1 MDLRDASLKDVKK
14 QYNAHTKKKPRRPD
28 EKTFKDNDRKMKDT
42 INKHKL
48 RLAELKYEH
57 DQSRVVADEL
67 RKKQASRT
75 SEFKVAQTQLTNQ
88 KEKNQKI
95 TQNLIEQLGFNEKG
109 IPKKIQDPEG
119 TLKKYQ
125 QAYNE
130 SKYRLQSEE
139 LTTGD
144 EKKLMRD
151 IKVLEK
157 NIAKVQTYMKANVDQ
172 IFAQQ
177 ENTKKD
183 EREIWKTHQEKF
195 DALKAARLE
204 ADAQFDKM
212 GENKAEQA
220 KIEGEIGT
228 IQQKRKEAM
237 QKLKDDMDAWMQ
249 WQRRE
254 RELLQAIKSKEFEEE
269 VEAAEPKQPK
279 ASKSND
285 AKKESAEAAKK
296 REEAA
301 EKVKSVESRRQA
313 AIAAFEQCQKNLKKE
328 RTKQPVA
335 GDDMA
340 DVAVA
345 PAKKADPNQAEKDLC
360 RSLIAYC
367 QSNMPGENQ
376 SNSPAKGKKKRRKK
390 KKKIRLTHKPVNF
403 SNFAKVGVTI
413 PIWST
418 DLEGCIKSLEEKI
431 TSYDNPV
438 EAEEDTKASAI
449 WGSGPWFY
457 SL

>member
-1 MDLRDASLKDVKK
+1 
-14 QYNAHTKKKPRRPD
+14 
-28 EKTFKDNDRKMKDT
+28 
-42 INKHKL
+42 
-48 RLAELKYEH
+48 
-57 DQSRVVADEL
+57 
-67 RKKQASRT
+67 
-75 SEFKVAQTQLTNQ
+75 
-88 KEKNQKI
+88 
-95 TQNLIEQLGFNEKG
+95 
-109 IPKKIQDPEG
+109 
-119 TLKKYQ
+119 
-125 QAYNE
+125 
-130 SKYRLQSEE
+130 
-139 LTTGD
+139 
-144 EKKLMRD
+144 
-151 IKVLEK
+151 
-157 NIAKVQTYMKANVDQ
+157 
-172 IFAQQ
+172 
-177 ENTKKD
+177 
-183 EREIWKTHQEKF
+183 
-195 DALKAARLE
+195 
-204 ADAQFDKM
+204 M

-228 IQQKRKEAM
+228 IQEKRKDAM
-237 QKLKDDMDAWMQ
+237 QKFKDGIDAWMQ

-279 ASKSND
+279 ASKSSD
-285 AKKESAEAAKK
+285 AKKESAEQAKK

-301 EKVKSVESRRQA
+301 EKVKSVEDRRQA
-313 AIAAFEQCQKNLKKE
+313 AIAAFEQCQRNLKKE

-367 QSNMPGENQ
+367 QSNMPGDQ
-376 SNSPAKGKKKRRKK
+376 SNSPAKGKKKKRKR

-418 DLEGCIKSLEEKI
+418 DLEGCIKSLQEKI
-431 TSYDNPV
+431 TSYDKPV

-449 WGSGPWFY
+449 
-457 SL
+457 

>member
-1 MDLRDASLKDVKK
+1 M
-14 QYNAHTKKKPRRPD
+14 
-28 EKTFKDNDRKMKDT
+28 
-42 INKHKL
+42 
-48 RLAELKYEH
+48 
-57 DQSRVVADEL
+57 
-67 RKKQASRT
+67 
-75 SEFKVAQTQLTNQ
+75 
-88 KEKNQKI
+88 
-95 TQNLIEQLGFNEKG
+95 G
-109 IPKKIQDPEG
+109 
-119 TLKKYQ
+119 
-125 QAYNE
+125 
-130 SKYRLQSEE
+130 
-139 LTTGD
+139 
-144 EKKLMRD
+144 
-151 IKVLEK
+151 
-157 NIAKVQTYMKANVDQ
+157 IAKVQTYMKANVDQ

-212 GENKAEQA
+212 GENKKEQT
-220 KIEGEIGT
+220 KIEDEIGT
-228 IQQKRKEAM
+228 IQQRRKEAM
-237 QKLKDDMDAWMQ
+237 QKFKDGIDAWMQ

-285 AKKESAEAAKK
+285 AKKESEAEAKK
-296 REEAA
+296 REAAA

-345 PAKKADPNQAEKDLC
+345 PAKKADPNQAEKELC

-367 QSNMPGENQ
+367 QSNMPGEKQ
-376 SNSPAKGKKKRRKK
+376 SSPAKGKKKKRKR

-403 SNFAKVGVTI
+403 SNFA
-413 PIWST
+413 
-418 DLEGCIKSLEEKI
+418 
-431 TSYDNPV
+431 
-438 EAEEDTKASAI
+438 
-449 WGSGPWFY
+449 
-457 SL
+457 

>member
-1 MDLRDASLKDVKK
+1 MDLRDMSLKGVKK
-14 QYNAHTKKKPRRPD
+14 QYATHTKKKPKRPD
-28 EKTFKDNDRKMKDT
+28 EKSFKDNDRKMKDL

-75 SEFKVAQTQLTNQ
+75 SEFKVAQESLTKQ
-88 KEKNQKI
+88 KERTQKI
-95 TQNLIEQLGFNEKG
+95 TANLIEQLGFNDKG
-109 IPKKIQDPEG
+109 IPKKIQDPAG
-119 TLKKYQ
+119 TLAKYE
-125 QAYNE
+125 QAFQE
-130 SKYRLQSEE
+130 SKRRLVSEE
-139 LTTGD
+139 LSTGA

-157 NIAKVQTYMKANVDQ
+157 NIAKVKTYMEANVDQ
-172 IFAQQ
+172 IFAAQ
-177 ENTKKD
+177 ESTKKD
-183 EREIWKTHQEKF
+183 EREIWKTHQDRFE
-195 DALKAARLE
+195 ALKAARLE

-212 GENKAEQA
+212 GLNKTEQGR
-220 KIEGEIGT
+220 IEKEIGK
-228 IQQKRKEAM
+228 IQDNRKEAA
-237 QKLKDDMDAWMQ
+237 KNFKNSTDDWIQ

-254 RELLQAIKSKEFEEE
+254 RELLQAIKAKEFEEE
-269 VEAAEPKQPK
+269 VEAAEPSRQPK
-279 ASKSND
+279 ASKASE
-285 AKKESAEAAKK
+285 AKKESAAEAKK
-296 REEAA
+296 REEAE

-313 AIAAFEQCQKNLKKE
+313 AIAAFELCQQNLKKE

-345 PAKKADPNQAEKDLC
+345 PKKDDPFQAEKDLC

-367 QSNMPGENQ
+367 QSNQPGEKP
-376 SNSPAKGKKKRRKK
+376 SNSPVKGKKKRRKK

-418 DLEGCIKSLEEKI
+418 DLQGCIKSLEEKI

-449 WGSGPWFY
+449 
-457 SL
+457 

>member
-1 MDLRDASLKDVKK
+1 M
-14 QYNAHTKKKPRRPD
+14 
-28 EKTFKDNDRKMKDT
+28 
-42 INKHKL
+42 
-48 RLAELKYEH
+48 
-57 DQSRVVADEL
+57 
-67 RKKQASRT
+67 
-75 SEFKVAQTQLTNQ
+75 
-88 KEKNQKI
+88 
-95 TQNLIEQLGFNEKG
+95 
-109 IPKKIQDPEG
+109 
-119 TLKKYQ
+119 LKKYQ

-157 NIAKVQTYMKANVDQ
+157 NIAKVKTYMNANVDQ

-183 EREIWKTHQEKF
+183 EREIWKTHQDRFE
-195 DALKAARLE
+195 ALKAARLE

-212 GENKAEQA
+212 GENKAEQG
-220 KIEGEIGT
+220 KIELEIGG
-228 IQQKRKEAM
+228 IQEKRKTAA
-237 QKLKDDMDAWMQ
+237 KKFKDGIDSWMQ

-269 VEAAEPKQPK
+269 VEAAEPKPK
-279 ASKSND
+279 ASGSKGSD
-285 AKKESAEAAKK
+285 AKKESAADAEK
-296 REEAA
+296 REKAA
-301 EKVKSVESRRQA
+301 AKVKSVEDRRQA
-313 AIAAFEQCQKNLKKE
+313 AIAAFELCQKNLKKE

-345 PAKKADPNQAEKDLC
+345 PAQKADPNQAEKELC

-367 QSNMPGENQ
+367 ESNMPDQ
-376 SNSPAKGKKKRRKK
+376 SNSPAKGKKKKRKR

-449 WGSGPWFY
+449 
-457 SL
+457 

>member
-1 MDLRDASLKDVKK
+1 MDIRDMSLKDVKRE
-14 QYNAHTKKKPRRPD
+14 YSLHTKKKPKRPD
-28 EKTFKDNDRKMKDT
+28 EKTFKDNDRKAKDQ

-75 SEFKVAQTQLTNQ
+75 SEFKLAQESLTKQ
-88 KEKNQKI
+88 KAQNKQI
-95 TQNLIEQLGFNEKG
+95 TQQLIEQLGFNDKG
-109 IPKKIQDPEG
+109 LPKKISDPEG
-119 TLKKYQ
+119 TLKNYE
-125 QAYNE
+125 QAYNQ
-130 SKYRLQSEE
+130 SKQRLRSEE

-157 NIAKVQTYMKANVDQ
+157 NIARVKTYMNANVDQ
-172 IFAQQ
+172 IFVQQ
-177 ENTKKD
+177 ESTKKD
-183 EREIWKTHQEKF
+183 EREIWKTHQERF
-195 DALKAARLE
+195 EALKAAREE

-212 GENKAEQA
+212 GENKTEQN
-220 KIEGEIGT
+220 KIELEIGK
-228 IQQKRKEAM
+228 IQANRKKAT
-237 QKLKDDMDAWMQ
+237 KDYKDAIDDWMQ

-254 RELLQAIKSKEFEEE
+254 RELTQAIKAKEFEEE
-269 VEAAEPKQPK
+269 VEAAEPRQPK
-279 ASKSND
+279 ASSKGSE
-285 AKKESAEAAKK
+285 AKKESAAEAKK
-296 REEAA
+296 REAA
-301 EKVKSVESRRQA
+301 EEKVKSVESRRQA
-313 AIAAFEQCQKNLKKE
+313 AIAAFELCQKNLQKE

-335 GDDMA
+335 GDDVA

-345 PAKKADPNQAEKDLC
+345 PPKKDDPHQAEKALC

-367 QSNMPGENQ
+367 QSNMPGEKQ
-376 SNSPAKGKKKRRKK
+376 SNSPVKGKKKRRKK

-449 WGSGPWFY
+449 
-457 SL
+457 

>member
-1 MDLRDASLKDVKK
+1 M
-14 QYNAHTKKKPRRPD
+14 
-28 EKTFKDNDRKMKDT
+28 
-42 INKHKL
+42 
-48 RLAELKYEH
+48 
-57 DQSRVVADEL
+57 
-67 RKKQASRT
+67 
-75 SEFKVAQTQLTNQ
+75 
-88 KEKNQKI
+88 
-95 TQNLIEQLGFNEKG
+95 
-109 IPKKIQDPEG
+109 
-119 TLKKYQ
+119 
-125 QAYNE
+125 
-130 SKYRLQSEE
+130 RLQSEE

-157 NIAKVQTYMKANVDQ
+157 SIAKVKTYMKANVDQ

-177 ENTKKD
+177 ESTKKD
-183 EREIWKTHQEKF
+183 EREIWKTHQDRFE
-195 DALKAARLE
+195 ALKAARLE

-212 GENKAEQA
+212 GENKAEQG
-220 KIEGEIGT
+220 KIEKEIGK
-228 IQQKRKEAM
+228 IQDDRKDAA
-237 QKLKDDMDAWMQ
+237 KNFKNATDDWIQ

-254 RELLQAIKSKEFEEE
+254 RELQQAIKAKEFEEE
-269 VEAAEPKQPK
+269 VEAAEPSRQPK
-279 ASKSND
+279 ASKAND
-285 AKKESAEAAKK
+285 AKKESAAEAKK
-296 REEAA
+296 REEAE

-313 AIAAFEQCQKNLKKE
+313 AIAAFQQCQKNLKKE
-328 RTKQPVA
+328 KTRQPVA

-345 PAKKADPNQAEKDLC
+345 PAKKADPNQAEKELC
-360 RSLIAYC
+360 QSLIAYC

-418 DLEGCIKSLEEKI
+418 DLEGCIKSLELKI

-438 EAEEDTKASAI
+438 EAEEDVKATSV
-449 WGSGPWFY
+449 
-457 SL
+457 

>member
-1 MDLRDASLKDVKK
+1 MDIRDMSLKDVKK
-14 QYNAHTKKKPRRPD
+14 AYAAHTKKKPKKPD

-42 INKHKL
+42 VNKHKL

-57 DQSRVVADEL
+57 DQSRTVADTL

-75 SEFKVAQTQLTNQ
+75 SEFKVAQESLTKQ
-88 KEKNQKI
+88 KQQNQKI
-95 TQNLIEQLGFNEKG
+95 TQQLIEQLGFNEKG
-109 IPKKIQDPEG
+109 IPKKIQDPQG
-119 TLKKYQ
+119 TLEKYQ
-125 QAYNE
+125 KAYKE
-130 SKYRLQSEE
+130 SKQRLVSEE

-183 EREIWKTHQEKF
+183 EREVWKEHQDRFE
-195 DALKAARLE
+195 ALKAARLE

-212 GENKAEQA
+212 GENKAEQS
-220 KIEGEIGT
+220 KIESAIGEI
-228 IQQKRKEAM
+228 QVKRKAAN
-237 QKLKDDMDAWMQ
+237 KAYKDSIDNWQQ

-254 RELLQAIKSKEFEEE
+254 RELQQAIKAKEFEEE
-269 VEAAEPKQPK
+269 IVAAEPKKPK
-279 ASKSND
+279 ASGKQEQ
-285 AKKESAEAAKK
+285 AKKESAAEAKK
-296 REEAA
+296 REEAI

-313 AIAAFEQCQKNLKKE
+313 AIAAFELCQKNLKKE

-335 GDDMA
+335 GDDVA

-345 PAKKADPNQAEKDLC
+345 PPKKDDPHQAEKELC

-367 QSNMPGENQ
+367 QSNMPGEKQ
-376 SNSPAKGKKKRRKK
+376 SNSPAKGKKKRRKR

-403 SNFAKVGVTI
+403 SNFAKVGITI

-418 DLEGCIKSLEEKI
+418 DLEGCIKSLELKI

-438 EAEEDTKASAI
+438 EAEEDSKATTV
-449 WGSGPWFY
+449 
-457 SL
+457 

>member
-1 MDLRDASLKDVKK
+1 MDLRDMSLKGVKK
-14 QYNAHTKKKPRRPD
+14 QYATHTKKKPKRPD
-28 EKTFKDNDRKMKDT
+28 EKSFKDNDRKMKDL

-75 SEFKVAQTQLTNQ
+75 SEFKVAQESLTKQ
-88 KEKNQKI
+88 KERTQKI
-95 TQNLIEQLGFNEKG
+95 TANLIEQLGFNDKG
-109 IPKKIQDPEG
+109 IPKKIQDPAG
-119 TLKKYQ
+119 TLAKYE
-125 QAYNE
+125 QAFQE
-130 SKYRLQSEE
+130 SKRRLVSEE
-139 LTTGD
+139 LSTGA

-157 NIAKVQTYMKANVDQ
+157 NIAKVKTYMEANVDQ
-172 IFAQQ
+172 IFAAQ
-177 ENTKKD
+177 ESTKKD
-183 EREIWKTHQEKF
+183 EREIWKTHQDRFE
-195 DALKAARLE
+195 ALKAARLE

-212 GENKAEQA
+212 GLNKTEQGR
-220 KIEGEIGT
+220 IEKEIGK
-228 IQQKRKEAM
+228 IQDNRKEAA
-237 QKLKDDMDAWMQ
+237 KNFKNSTDDWIQ

-254 RELLQAIKSKEFEEE
+254 RELLQAIKAKEFEEE
-269 VEAAEPKQPK
+269 VEAAEPSRQPK
-279 ASKSND
+279 ASKASE
-285 AKKESAEAAKK
+285 AKKESAAEAKK
-296 REEAA
+296 REEAE

-313 AIAAFEQCQKNLKKE
+313 AIAAFELCQQNLKKE

-345 PAKKADPNQAEKDLC
+345 PKKDDPFQAEKDLC

-367 QSNMPGENQ
+367 QSNQPGEKP
-376 SNSPAKGKKKRRKK
+376 SNSPVKGKKKRRKK

-438 EAEEDTKASAI
+438 EAEEDSKATSV
-449 WGSGPWFY
+449 
-457 SL
+457 

>member
-1 MDLRDASLKDVKK
+1 MDLRDMSLKGVKK
-14 QYNAHTKKKPRRPD
+14 QYATHTKKKPKRPD
-28 EKTFKDNDRKMKDT
+28 EKSFKDNDRKMKDL

-75 SEFKVAQTQLTNQ
+75 SEFKVAQESLTKQ
-88 KEKNQKI
+88 KERTQKI
-95 TQNLIEQLGFNEKG
+95 TANLIEQLGFNDKG
-109 IPKKIQDPEG
+109 IPKKIQDPAG
-119 TLKKYQ
+119 TLAKYE
-125 QAYNE
+125 QAFQE
-130 SKYRLQSEE
+130 SKRRLVSEE
-139 LTTGD
+139 LSTGA

-157 NIAKVQTYMKANVDQ
+157 NIAKVKTYMEANVDQ
-172 IFAQQ
+172 IFAAQ
-177 ENTKKD
+177 ESTKKD
-183 EREIWKTHQEKF
+183 EREIWKTHQDRFE
-195 DALKAARLE
+195 ALKAARLE
-204 ADAQFDKM
+204 ADKQFDKM
-212 GENKAEQA
+212 GENKNEQTR
-220 KIEGEIGT
+220 IEAEIGN
-228 IQQKRKEAM
+228 IQTKRKQAS
-237 QKLKDDMDAWMQ
+237 KSFKDGIDSWMQ

-254 RELLQAIKSKEFEEE
+254 RELQQAIKAKEFEEE

-279 ASKSND
+279 ASGSKGSD
-285 AKKESAEAAKK
+285 AKKESEAEAKK
-296 REEAA
+296 REEAIQ
-301 EKVKSVESRRQA
+301 KVKSVESRRQA
-313 AIAAFEQCQKNLKKE
+313 AIAAFELCQQNLKKE

-345 PAKKADPNQAEKDLC
+345 PKKDDPFQAEKDLC

-367 QSNMPGENQ
+367 QSNQPGEKP
-376 SNSPAKGKKKRRKK
+376 SNSPVKGKKKRRKK

-438 EAEEDTKASAI
+438 EAEEDSKATSV
-449 WGSGPWFY
+449 
-457 SL
+457 

>member
-1 MDLRDASLKDVKK
+1 
-14 QYNAHTKKKPRRPD
+14 
-28 EKTFKDNDRKMKDT
+28 
-42 INKHKL
+42 
-48 RLAELKYEH
+48 
-57 DQSRVVADEL
+57 
-67 RKKQASRT
+67 
-75 SEFKVAQTQLTNQ
+75 
-88 KEKNQKI
+88 
-95 TQNLIEQLGFNEKG
+95 
-109 IPKKIQDPEG
+109 
-119 TLKKYQ
+119 
-125 QAYNE
+125 
-130 SKYRLQSEE
+130 
-139 LTTGD
+139 
-144 EKKLMRD
+144 MRD

-172 IFAQQ
+172 IFAQR

-183 EREIWKTHQEKF
+183 EREIWKTHQERF

-212 GENKAEQA
+212 GENKAEQS
-220 KIEGEIGT
+220 KIEGEIGN
-228 IQQKRKEAM
+228 IQQQRKEAM

-254 RELLQAIKSKEFEEE
+254 REMLQAIKSKEFEEE

-279 ASKSND
+279 ASKSSD
-285 AKKESAEAAKK
+285 AKKESAAEAKK

-328 RTKQPVA
+328 RTRQPVA

-367 QSNMPGENQ
+367 QSNMPGEKQ

-390 KKKIRLTHKPVNF
+390 KKKMRLTHKPVNF

-418 DLEGCIKSLEEKI
+418 DLEGCIKSLEGKI

-449 WGSGPWFY
+449 
-457 SL
+457 

>member
-1 MDLRDASLKDVKK
+1 MSLKDVKK
-14 QYNAHTKKKPRRPD
+14 QYAAHTKRKPKRPD

-75 SEFKVAQTQLTNQ
+75 SEFKVAQKDLTAQ

-119 TLKKYQ
+119 TLKKYR
-125 QAYNE
+125 QAYND
-130 SKYRLQSEE
+130 SKQRLRSEE

-157 NIAKVQTYMKANVDQ
+157 SIAKVETYIKANVDQ

-177 ENTKKD
+177 DNTKKD
-183 EREIWKTHQEKF
+183 EREIWKTHQDRFE
-195 DALKAARLE
+195 ALKAARLE

-212 GENKAEQA
+212 GANKDEQA
-220 KIEGEIGT
+220 KIEAEIGN
-228 IQQKRKEAM
+228 IQTKRKEAS
-237 QKLKDDMDAWMQ
+237 KNFKDGIDSWMQ

-254 RELLQAIKSKEFEEE
+254 RELQQAIKAKEFEEE
-269 VEAAEPKQPK
+269 IEAAEPKQPK
-279 ASKSND
+279 ASTKGSD
-285 AKKESAEAAKK
+285 AKKESAEEAKK
-296 REEAA
+296 REEAK
-301 EKVKSVESRRQA
+301 EKVKSVEDRRKA
-313 AIAAFEQCQKNLKKE
+313 AIAAFELCQRNLKKE

-345 PAKKADPNQAEKDLC
+345 PQKKADPHKDDKELC

-367 QSNMPGENQ
+367 ESNMPGEKQ
-376 SNSPAKGKKKRRKK
+376 SNSPAKGKKKRRKR
-390 KKKIRLTHKPVNF
+390 KKKIRLTHKPINF

-418 DLEGCIKSLEEKI
+418 DLEGCIKSLEERI

-438 EAEEDTKASAI
+438 EAEDDVKATSV
-449 WGSGPWFY
+449 
-457 SL
+457 